1 MRRTAFIL
9 SAVGALAVVTG
20 VLHFADVDP
29 VVVFVVA
36 AAALGGL
43 AWAISIATE
52 SVGERFGPA
61 VTGALQS
68 TLGNL
73 PELFIVLFALSA
85 GELVVARTSILGSLF
100 ANGLLVLGLAIVAG
114 SRAAPDGM
122 MRFRPR
128 LPQDTATLLL
138 LAIGIIV
145 LLGLSHQVGDRASGH
160 ETAISVVGAIV
171 LLAVYGLWAGTIC
184 RSDEPRE
191 EAHDEPRARRCRS
204 GRRSSCSR
212 SRGVAAA
219 LVSDWFIDA
228 LDPAVEALGISK
240 AFTGLVI
247 VAIAGNAVENVV
259 GVSLAAKGKSDLAVS
274 VVKNSVAQIAAF
286 LFPALVLLSLA
297 FDDAP
302 DIRAQPGLHRRA
314 RRDRPRHVADHGR
327 RRGAPVRGRGAGR
340 AVRDP
345 RDAHVVRVAAGQRPT
360 RSRCATF
367 GPLMSSCPRASR
379 TRRRRQ
385 PCSAV
390 RGGGTSA
397 PSSRSGPP
405 WIMYFRAALRDDLV
419 HAAVRSS
426 TLPGRAARCSAGV
439 DAAEHLLSPG
449 GGSSAAPAR
458 RTRERRG
465 ARREQR
471 KRLDARLGRARSLP

>member
-1 MRRTAFIL
+1 M
-9 SAVGALAVVTG
+9 ALAVVTG
-20 VLHFADVDP
+20 ILHFANVEP

-100 ANGLLVLGLAIVAG
+100 ANGLLVLGLAIIAG

-145 LLGLSHQVGDRASGH
+145 LLGLSHQVGDRASDH
-160 ETAISVVGAIV
+160 EMAISVVGAIV
-171 LLAVYGLWAGTIC
+171 LLAVYGLWVVELPALGQ
-184 RSDEPRE
+184 PAE
-191 EAHDEPRARRCRS
+191 EAHAEPARS
-204 GRRSSCSR
+204 ALPFGPALVVLAVE
-212 SRGVAAA
+212 GVAAA
-219 LVSDWFIDA
+219 LVSDWFIAA

-259 GVSLAAKGKSDLAVS
+259 G
-274 VVKNSVAQIAAF
+274 IT
-286 LFPALVLLSLA
+286 P
-297 FDDAP
+297 
-302 DIRAQPGLHRRA
+302 
-314 RRDRPRHVADHGR
+314 
-327 RRGAPVRGRGAGR
+327 
-340 AVRDP
+340 
-345 RDAHVVRVAAGQRPT
+345 
-360 RSRCATF
+360 
-367 GPLMSSCPRASR
+367 
-379 TRRRRQ
+379 
-385 PCSAV
+385 
-390 RGGGTSA
+390 
-397 PSSRSGPP
+397 
-405 WIMYFRAALRDDLV
+405 
-419 HAAVRSS
+419 
-426 TLPGRAARCSAGV
+426 
-439 DAAEHLLSPG
+439 
-449 GGSSAAPAR
+449 
-458 RTRERRG
+458 RERR
-465 ARREQR
+465 ASPTS
-471 KRLDARLGRARSLP
+471 LSRS

>member
-1 MRRTAFIL
+1 MRRNASIL
-9 SAVGALAVVTG
+9 AAIAALAVVAG
-20 VLHFADVDP
+20 ILHFANAEP

-114 SRAAPDGM
+114 SRAASNGT

-171 LLAVYGLWAGTIC
+171 LLAVYGLWAWNYL
-184 RSDEPRE
+184 RSDTPAE
-191 EAHDEPRARRCRS
+191 EAQAEPARS
-204 GRRSSCSR
+204 ALPFGPALVVLAVA
-212 SRGVAAA
+212 GVAAA
-219 LVSDWFIDA
+219 LVSDWFIAA

-259 GVSLAAKGKSDLAVS
+259 GIQLAARNRADFAVS
-274 VVKNSVAQIAAF
+274 VIMNSSLQVA
-286 LFPALVLLSLA
+286 LA
-297 FDDAP
+297 V
-302 DIRAQPGLHRRA
+302 RPGG
-314 RRDRPRHVADHGR
+314 ADQAGGH
-327 RRGAPVRGRGAGR
+327 AGR
-340 AVRDP
+340 A
-345 RDAHVVRVAAGQRPT
+345 
-360 RSRCATF
+360 
-367 GPLMSSCPRASR
+367 
-379 TRRRRQ
+379 
-385 PCSAV
+385 
-390 RGGGTSA
+390 
-397 PSSRSGPP
+397 
-405 WIMYFRAALRDDLV
+405 
-419 HAAVRSS
+419 
-426 TLPGRAARCSAGV
+426 
-439 DAAEHLLSPG
+439 
-449 GGSSAAPAR
+449 
-458 RTRERRG
+458 
-465 ARREQR
+465 
-471 KRLDARLGRARSLP
+471 

>member
-1 MRRTAFIL
+1 LDPSSRHAPQNAMVRRKASIL
-9 SAVGALAVVTG
+9 AAVAALAVVAG
-20 VLHFADVDP
+20 VLHFANAEP
-29 VVVFVVA
+29 VVVFAVA

-114 SRAAPDGM
+114 SRAASDGT

-171 LLAVYGLWAGTIC
+171 LLAVYGLWVWNYL
-184 RSDEPRE
+184 RSDTPAE
-191 EAHDEPRARRCRS
+191 EAHAEPARS
-204 GRRSSCSR
+204 ALPFGPALVVLAVA
-212 SRGVAAA
+212 GVAAA
-219 LVSDWFIDA
+219 LVSDWFIEA

-259 GVSLAAKGKSDLAVS
+259 GVSLAAKGKSDLSIS

-297 FDDAP
+297 FTTHLTFVLSP
-302 DIRAQPGLHRRA
+302 IFI
-314 RRDRPRHVADHGR
+314 
-327 RRGAPVRGRGAGR
+327 GALVITALAMWQITGDGEALLFEG
-340 AVRDP
+340 
-345 RDAHVVRVAAGQRPT
+345 
-360 RSRCATF
+360 
-367 GPLMSSCPRASR
+367 
-379 TRRRRQ
+379 
-385 PCSAV
+385 
-390 RGGGTSA
+390 
-397 PSSRSGPP
+397 
-405 WIMYFRAALRDDLV
+405 AALVGLYV
-419 HAAVRSS
+419 ILA
-426 TLPGRAARCSAGV
+426 TLMWF
-439 DAAEHLLSPG
+439 E
-449 GGSSAAPAR
+449 
-458 RTRERRG
+458 
-465 ARREQR
+465 
-471 KRLDARLGRARSLP
+471 